1 MAGWCMLC
9 CAVLVI
15 IPAVAYAVQVLT
27 NVLVICF
34 TSEQL
39 AMWLPS
45 LFRAASEEDVAAG
58 R

>member
-1 MAGWCMLC
+1 MAGWCML
-9 CAVLVI
+9 LVI

-45 LFRAASEEDVAAG
+45 LFRAASEDDVAAG